1 MYYALCDCNNFFV
14 SCERV
19 FRPDLEGKPVVVL
32 SGNDGCVV
40 SRSNEAQKLGIKM
53 GEPWFEVKDKIA
65 FGCQTASLSDRS
77 AVGPLRY
84 ETLVTAFS
92 SNFSL
97 YGDLS
102 SRVMSILAKHTPR
115 LEQYSIDEAFLHCDH
130 LPVHELKPYY
140 EQVVLQIRKW
150 VGIPVS
156 IGLAPTRTLAKI
168 ASKYAKQ
175 YPAYNG
181 VCIIDSDEKRQ
192 KALQGFAIEDVWG
205 IGRQAR
211 KKLLPA
217 GVVTAW
223 DFSQRLPEF
232 AKNLLHKPGL
242 QTWQELNGYDCIDI
256 ADRTEKQ
263 SISQSRTFERGITD
277 QAILEKALVDF
288 MSDCADKLRKQRSLC
303 RQFIVYAHTSR
314 FAEKEM
320 QVIHQVV
327 TLPFPTAITSE
338 LIGYML
344 AAIRKQW
351 KPYPY
356 KKAGVVLMSLT
367 PADNAQQML
376 FDERPKERDERL
388 QKAIDHINNQYGK
401 TALKVAMQVLSTD
414 QPLTKREKLS
424 PCYTT
429 NLRDILVLKC

>member
-1 MYYALCDCNNFFV
+1 MMYALCDCNNFFV

-19 FRPDLEGKPVVVL
+19 FRPDLECKPVVVL

-40 SRSNEAQKLGIKM
+40 SRSNEAKKLGIKM
-53 GEPWFEVKDKIA
+53 GEPWFEAKRRL
-65 FGCQTASLSDRS
+65 GERQ
-77 AVGPLRY
+77 
-84 ETLVTAFS
+84 ETIVTAFS

-102 SRVMSILAKHTPR
+102 SRVMSILTKHTPR

-140 EQVVLQIRKW
+140 EKVVLQIRKW

-205 IGRQAR
+205 IGRQAQ
-211 KKLLPA
+211 KKLLPT
-217 GVVTAW
+217 GVLTAW

-242 QTWQELNGYDCIDI
+242 QTWQELNGYDCINI
-256 ADRTEKQ
+256 SEQTERQ

-277 QAILEKALVDF
+277 QATLEKALVDF
-288 MSDCADKLRKQRSLC
+288 MSDCADKLRKQHSLC
-303 RQFIVYAHTSR
+303 RQFVVYAHTSR

-327 TLPFPTAITSE
+327 TLPIPTAITSE
-338 LIGYML
+338 LMGYML

-356 KKAGVVLMSLT
+356 KKAGIVLMSLT

-388 QKAIDHINNQYGK
+388 QKAIDHINHQYGK
-401 TALKVAMQVLSTD
+401 TAVKVATQVLSTSK
-414 QPLTKREKLS
+414 PLTKREKLS

>member
-40 SRSNEAQKLGIKM
+40 SRSNEAKKLGIKM
-53 GEPWFEVKDKIA
+53 GEPWFEVKRQL
-65 FGCQTASLSDRS
+65 GERQEAS
-77 AVGPLRY
+77 
-84 ETLVTAFS
+84 VTAFS

-130 LPVHELKPYY
+130 MPAHELKPYY
-140 EQVVLQIRKW
+140 EKVVLQIRKW

-156 IGLAPTRTLAKI
+156 IGLAPTKTLAKI

-181 VCIIDSDEKRQ
+181 VCIIDTDEKRQ

-205 IGRQAR
+205 IGRQAQ
-211 KKLLPA
+211 KKLIPA

-223 DFSQRLPEF
+223 DFSQRLLEF

-242 QTWQELNGYDCIDI
+242 QTWQELNGYDCIDTT
-256 ADRTEKQ
+256 DRTERQ

-277 QAILEKALVDF
+277 QATLEKALVDF

-314 FAEKEM
+314 FAEGEM

-327 TLPFPTAITSE
+327 TLPFPTAITTE

-344 AAIRKQW
+344 AALRKQW

-388 QKAIDHINNQYGK
+388 QKAIDHINSQYGK
-401 TALKVAMQVLSTD
+401 TALKVATQVLSTD
-414 QPLTKREKLS
+414 KPLTKRENLS

>member
-40 SRSNEAQKLGIKM
+40 SRSNEAKKIGIKM
-53 GEPWFEVKDKIA
+53 GEPWFKAKRRLGER
-65 FGCQTASLSDRS
+65 QEAS
-77 AVGPLRY
+77 
-84 ETLVTAFS
+84 VTAFS

-181 VCIIDSDEKRQ
+181 VCIIDTDEKRQ

-205 IGRQAR
+205 IGRQAQ
-211 KKLLPA
+211 KKLLPT
-217 GVVTAW
+217 GIVTAW
-223 DFSQRLPEF
+223 DFSQWLPEF

-256 ADRTEKQ
+256 TERADRQ

-277 QAILEKALVDF
+277 QATLEKALVDF

-303 RQFIVYAHTSR
+303 RQFSVYAHTSR
-314 FAEKEM
+314 FAEEEM

-327 TLPFPTAITSE
+327 TLPFPTAITAE
-338 LIGYML
+338 LVGYML
-344 AAIRKQW
+344 AALRKQW
-351 KPYPY
+351 RPYPY
-356 KKAGVVLMSLT
+356 KKAGIVLMGLT

-388 QKAIDHINNQYGK
+388 QKAIDHINSQYGK
-401 TALKVAMQVLSTD
+401 TALKVATQVLSTD

>member
-40 SRSNEAQKLGIKM
+40 SRSNEAKKLGIKM
-53 GEPWFEVKDKIA
+53 GEPWFEVKRRL
-65 FGCQTASLSDRS
+65 GERQEAS
-77 AVGPLRY
+77 
-84 ETLVTAFS
+84 VTAFS

-140 EQVVLQIRKW
+140 EKVVLQIRKW

-192 KALQGFAIEDVWG
+192 KALQGLAIEDVWG
-205 IGRQAR
+205 IGRQAQ
-211 KKLLPA
+211 KKLLPT
-217 GVVTAW
+217 GVLTAW

-256 ADRTEKQ
+256 TDRPERQ

-277 QAILEKALVDF
+277 QATLEKALVDF
-288 MSDCADKLRKQRSLC
+288 MSDCADKLRKQHSLC

-327 TLPFPTAITSE
+327 TLPIPTAITSE

-388 QKAIDHINNQYGK
+388 QKAIDHINHQYGK
-401 TALKVAMQVLSTD
+401 TAVKVATQVLSTGK
-414 QPLTKREKLS
+414 PLTIREKLS

>member
-40 SRSNEAQKLGIKM
+40 SRSNEAKKLGIKM
-53 GEPWFEVKDKIA
+53 GEPWFEAKRRLGEEAGGDEA
-65 FGCQTASLSDRS
+65 R
-77 AVGPLRY
+77 
-84 ETLVTAFS
+84 VTAFS

-181 VCIIDSDEKRQ
+181 VCIIDTDEKRQ

-211 KKLLPA
+211 KKLLPT
-217 GVVTAW
+217 GIVTAW

-256 ADRTEKQ
+256 TERAERQ

-277 QAILEKALVDF
+277 QATLEKALVDF
-288 MSDCADKLRKQRSLC
+288 MSDCADKLRKQHSLC
-303 RQFIVYAHTSR
+303 RQFSVYAHTSR
-314 FAEKEM
+314 FAEEEM

-327 TLPFPTAITSE
+327 TLPFPTAITAE
-338 LIGYML
+338 LVGYML
-344 AAIRKQW
+344 AAIRKLW

-356 KKAGVVLMSLT
+356 KKAGIVLMGLT

-388 QKAIDHINNQYGK
+388 QKAIDHINSQYGK
-401 TALKVAMQVLSTD
+401 TAVKVATQVLSTD
-414 QPLTKREKLS
+414 KPLTKREKLS

>member
-1 MYYALCDCNNFFV
+1 MYALCDCNNFFV

-40 SRSNEAQKLGIKM
+40 SRSNEAKKLGIKM
-53 GEPWFEVKDKIA
+53 GEPWFETKRRL
-65 FGCQTASLSDRS
+65 GERQEAS
-77 AVGPLRY
+77 VI
-84 ETLVTAFS
+84 AFS

-97 YGDLS
+97 YSDLS
-102 SRVMSILAKHTPR
+102 NRVMCILAKHTPR

-130 LPVHELKPYY
+130 MPVYELKPYY

-217 GVVTAW
+217 GVITAW

-232 AKNLLHKPGL
+232 ARNLLHKPGL

-256 ADRTEKQ
+256 ADRTERQ

-277 QAILEKALVDF
+277 QATLEKALVDF
-288 MSDCADKLRKQRSLC
+288 MSDCADKLRKQHSLC

-314 FAEKEM
+314 FAEGEM

-327 TLPFPTAITSE
+327 TLPFPTAITTE
-338 LIGYML
+338 LIRYML
-344 AAIRKQW
+344 AALRKQW
-351 KPYPY
+351 RPYPY
-356 KKAGVVLMSLT
+356 KKAGVVLMNLT
-367 PADNAQQML
+367 SADNAQQML

-401 TALKVAMQVLSTD
+401 TALKVATQVLCTD

>member
-40 SRSNEAQKLGIKM
+40 SRSNEAKKLGIKM
-53 GEPWFEVKDKIA
+53 GEPWFEAKKRL
-65 FGCQTASLSDRS
+65 GERQEAS
-77 AVGPLRY
+77 
-84 ETLVTAFS
+84 VTAFS

-181 VCIIDSDEKRQ
+181 VCIIDTDEKRQ

-205 IGRQAR
+205 IGRQAQ
-211 KKLLPA
+211 KKLLPT
-217 GVVTAW
+217 GIVTAW

-256 ADRTEKQ
+256 TERAERQ

-277 QAILEKALVDF
+277 QATLEKALVDF

-303 RQFIVYAHTSR
+303 RQFSVYVHTSR
-314 FAEKEM
+314 FAEEEM
-320 QVIHQVV
+320 QVIHQIV
-327 TLPFPTAITSE
+327 TLPFLTAITAE
-338 LIGYML
+338 LVGYML
-344 AAIRKQW
+344 AALRKQW
-351 KPYPY
+351 RPYPY
-356 KKAGVVLMSLT
+356 KKAGIVLMGLT

-388 QKAIDHINNQYGK
+388 QKAIDHINSQYGK
-401 TALKVAMQVLSTD
+401 TALKVATQVLSTD
-414 QPLTKREKLS
+414 KPLTKREKLS

>member
-40 SRSNEAQKLGIKM
+40 SRSNEAKKLGIKM
-53 GEPWFEVKDKIA
+53 GEPWFEAKKRL
-65 FGCQTASLSDRS
+65 GERQEAS
-77 AVGPLRY
+77 
-84 ETLVTAFS
+84 VTAFS

-130 LPVHELKPYY
+130 LPVHKLKPYY

-181 VCIIDSDEKRQ
+181 VCIIDTDEKRQ

-205 IGRQAR
+205 IGRQAQ
-211 KKLLPA
+211 KKLLPT
-217 GVVTAW
+217 GIVTAW

-256 ADRTEKQ
+256 TERAERQ

-277 QAILEKALVDF
+277 QATLEKALVDF

-303 RQFIVYAHTSR
+303 RQFSVYAHTSR
-314 FAEKEM
+314 FAEEEM
-320 QVIHQVV
+320 QVIHQIV
-327 TLPFPTAITSE
+327 TLPFPTAITAE
-338 LIGYML
+338 LVGYML
-344 AAIRKQW
+344 AALRKQW
-351 KPYPY
+351 RPYPY
-356 KKAGVVLMSLT
+356 KKAGIVLMGLT

-388 QKAIDHINNQYGK
+388 QKAIDHINSQYGK
-401 TALKVAMQVLSTD
+401 TALKVATQVLNTD

>member
-1 MYYALCDCNNFFV
+1 MMYALCDCNNFFV

-19 FRPDLEGKPVVVL
+19 FRPDLEGKPVVIL

-40 SRSNEAQKLGIKM
+40 SRSNEAKKLGIKM
-53 GEPWFEVKDKIA
+53 GEPWFEAKRRL
-65 FGCQTASLSDRS
+65 GERQ
-77 AVGPLRY
+77 
-84 ETLVTAFS
+84 ETIVTAFS

-140 EQVVLQIRKW
+140 EKVVLQIRKW

-181 VCIIDSDEKRQ
+181 VCIIDTDEKRQ
-192 KALQGFAIEDVWG
+192 KALQCFAIEDVWG

-217 GVVTAW
+217 GVITAW

-232 AKNLLHKPGL
+232 ARNLLHKPGL

-256 ADRTEKQ
+256 ADRTERQ
-263 SISQSRTFERGITD
+263 SISQSRTFEHGISDRYT
-277 QAILEKALVDF
+277 LEKALVDF
-288 MSDCADKLRKQRSLC
+288 MSDCADKLRKQHSLC

-314 FAEKEM
+314 FAEGEM

-327 TLPFPTAITSE
+327 TLPFPTAITTE
-338 LIGYML
+338 LIRYML
-344 AAIRKQW
+344 AALRKQW
-351 KPYPY
+351 RPHPY
-356 KKAGVVLMSLT
+356 KKAGVVLMNLT
-367 PADNAQQML
+367 SAYNAQQML

-388 QKAIDHINNQYGK
+388 QKAIDHINHQYGK
-401 TALKVAMQVLSTD
+401 TALKVATQVLNTNE
-414 QPLTKREKLS
+414 PLTKREKLS

>member
-1 MYYALCDCNNFFV
+1 MYALCDCNNFFV

-40 SRSNEAQKLGIKM
+40 SRSNEAKKLGIKM
-53 GEPWFEVKDKIA
+53 GTPFFQMEALAKKE
-65 FGCQTASLSDRS
+65 G
-77 AVGPLRY
+77 
-84 ETLVTAFS
+84 VTAFS

-115 LEQYSIDEAFLHCDH
+115 LEQYSIDEAFLHCNH
-130 LPVHELKPYY
+130 MPVHELKPYY
-140 EQVVLQIRKW
+140 EQVVKQIRKW

-156 IGLAPTRTLAKI
+156 IGLAPTKTLAKI

-181 VCIIDSDEKRQ
+181 VCIIDTDEKRQ

-205 IGRQAR
+205 IGRQAQ
-211 KKLLPA
+211 KKLA
-217 GVVTAW
+217 AANIKTAW
-223 DFSQRLPEF
+223 DFAQQLPIF

-242 QTWQELNGYDCIDI
+242 QTWQELNGTDCIDI
-256 ADRTEKQ
+256 TDRPERQ
-263 SISQSRTFERGITD
+263 SISQSRTFQTGISDRAT
-277 QAILEKALVDF
+277 IEKALVDF
-288 MSDCADKLRKQRSLC
+288 MSYCAEKMRKQGSVC
-303 RQFIVYAHTSR
+303 QQFTVYAHTSR
-314 FAEKEM
+314 FAEKDM

-327 TLPFPTAITSE
+327 TLPFPTSITTE

-344 AAIRKQW
+344 AALRKQW

-356 KKAGVVLMSLT
+356 KKAGVVLMNLSS
-367 PADNAQQML
+367 ADNAQQMP

-401 TALKVAMQVLSTD
+401 TAVKIATQVLSTD
-414 QPLTKREKLS
+414 KPLTKKEKLS

-429 NLRDILVLKC
+429 NIRDIITLKC

>member
-40 SRSNEAQKLGIKM
+40 SRSNEAKKLGIKM
-53 GEPWFEVKDKIA
+53 GEPWFKAKRRLGER
-65 FGCQTASLSDRS
+65 QEAS
-77 AVGPLRY
+77 
-84 ETLVTAFS
+84 VTAFS

-102 SRVMSILAKHTPR
+102 SRVMSLLAKHTPR

-130 LPVHELKPYY
+130 LPIHELKPYY

-181 VCIIDSDEKRQ
+181 VCIIDTDEKRQ

-205 IGRQAR
+205 IGRQAQ
-211 KKLLPA
+211 KKLLPT
-217 GVVTAW
+217 GIVTAW

-256 ADRTEKQ
+256 TERAEKQ

-277 QAILEKALVDF
+277 QATLEKALVDF

-303 RQFIVYAHTSR
+303 RQFSVYAHTSR
-314 FAEKEM
+314 FAEEEM
-320 QVIHQVV
+320 QVIHQIV
-327 TLPFPTAITSE
+327 TLPFPTAITAE
-338 LIGYML
+338 LVGYML
-344 AAIRKQW
+344 AALRKQW
-351 KPYPY
+351 RPYPY
-356 KKAGVVLMSLT
+356 KKAGIVLMGLT

-388 QKAIDHINNQYGK
+388 QKAIDHINSQYGK
-401 TALKVAMQVLSTD
+401 TALKVATQVLNTD

>member
-40 SRSNEAQKLGIKM
+40 SRSNEAKKIGIKM
-53 GEPWFEVKDKIA
+53 GEPWFEAKRRL
-65 FGCQTASLSDRS
+65 GERQEAS
-77 AVGPLRY
+77 
-84 ETLVTAFS
+84 VTAFS

-181 VCIIDSDEKRQ
+181 VCIIDTDEKRQ

-205 IGRQAR
+205 IGRQAQ
-211 KKLLPA
+211 KKLLPT
-217 GVVTAW
+217 GIVTAW

-256 ADRTEKQ
+256 TERAERQ

-277 QAILEKALVDF
+277 QATLEKALVDF

-303 RQFIVYAHTSR
+303 RQFSVYAHTSR
-314 FAEKEM
+314 FAEEEM
-320 QVIHQVV
+320 QVIHQIV
-327 TLPFPTAITSE
+327 TLPFPTAITAE
-338 LIGYML
+338 LVGYML
-344 AAIRKQW
+344 AALRKQW
-351 KPYPY
+351 RPYPY
-356 KKAGVVLMSLT
+356 KKAGVVLMGLT
-367 PADNAQQML
+367 PADNAQQIL

-388 QKAIDHINNQYGK
+388 QKAIDHINSQYGK
-401 TALKVAMQVLSTD
+401 TALKVATQVLSTD
-414 QPLTKREKLS
+414 KPLTKREKLS